1 MARLWYSP
9 SDLGVCAWR
18 VRADSLLLLISSIGA
33 AETLLEAALHR
44 PRARAAT
51 RRVVGVA
58 QALLFNSF
66 DALCVLLAAVGG
78 GLERIGALRDGRG
91 DQGERL
97 LVPDGR
103 VWCQYRTWDG
113 WEAVWSV

>member
-9 SDLGVCAWR
+9 SDLGMRGWR
-18 VRADSLLLLISSIGA
+18 VRADSLVLLISSIDA
-33 AETLLEAALHR
+33 PETRLEAALHR
-44 PRARAAT
+44 PRARAAA

-58 QALLFNSF
+58 QTTLFDSS
-66 DALCVLLAAVGG
+66 DALRVLLTAVDG
-78 GLERIGALRDGRG
+78 GLGSVGALRDGRV
-91 DQGERL
+91 DQGGRL
-97 LVPDGR
+97 LVPGGR